1 MQDLV
6 AGFPFL
12 LKLNAWIFSSRGSDL
27 IYRELLQ
34 QFFPTSSLLRFR
46 GVGTKPLY
54 EFLQFLT
61 FIFYL
66 FILIQLLL
74 QGKLAGF
81 VPETIVAC
89 MDLDFSKVYIGNMGT
104 YAVQEMP
111 IVRNDNYRVFKV
123 R

>member
-66 FILIQLLL
+66 FVLIELLFRSEERRVGKECRSCWWQSCDMAGPVEQLM
-74 QGKLAGF
+74 
-81 VPETIVAC
+81 C
-89 MDLDFSKVYIGNMGT
+89 
-104 YAVQEMP
+104 
-111 IVRNDNYRVFKV
+111 
-123 R
+123 